1 MKRVKY
7 AIYSLRGY
15 ILPAMKKNEKK
26 MEKKKNKRGKARKSN
41 FADIINESFEK

>member
-1 MKRVKY
+1 MKGVKY

-15 ILPAMKKNEKK
+15 ILPAMKKNEK
-26 MEKKKNKRGKARKSN
+26 MEKKKKRGKARKSN